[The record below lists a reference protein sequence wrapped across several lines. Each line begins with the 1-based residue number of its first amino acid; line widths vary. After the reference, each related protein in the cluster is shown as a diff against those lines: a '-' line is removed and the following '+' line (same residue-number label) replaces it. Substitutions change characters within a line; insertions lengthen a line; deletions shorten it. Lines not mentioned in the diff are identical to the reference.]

1 MAIVGSSYTPTIPI
15 QGPTKT
21 TIIIDATGRTLVVPA
36 KGARQYAYAPYS
48 KYLVGAALL
57 AANGEIYTGC
67 NVENAA
73 YPATICAERVALVK
87 AVSEGVRSF
96 VAVAVVTENAGSPC
110 GTCRQMLYEFAPDL
124 AVMIADGEGTIR
136 NETTISALL
145 PNGFGPAQL
154 EPADGSVT

>member
-1 MAIVGSSYTPTIPI
+1 MPNNPAQGSS
-15 QGPTKT
+15 KT
-21 TIIIDATGRTLVVPA
+21 TTLTDGTRRTLIA
-36 KGARQYAYAPYS
+36 AAQRARQYAYAPYS

-110 GTCRQMLYEFAPDL
+110 GMCRQMLNEFAPDL
-124 AVMIADGEGTIR
+124 VVMIADSEGALR
-136 NETTISALL
+136 NETTNSALL
-145 PNGFGPAQL
+145 PHGFGPAQL
-154 EPADGSVT
+154 EHRNGSAT